1 MKASLRIAAVS
12 FAVMLLGACAGTQQM
27 TSTGAPASE
36 PQDQPELTS
45 EQLYI
50 AYVERVARRRGIHL
64 TWVNP
69 PRTSG
74 KKK

>member
-12 FAVMLLGACAGTQQM
+12 FAAMLLGACAGTREM

-36 PQDQPELTS
+36 PKAQPELTS
-45 EQLYI
+45 DQQYI
-50 AYVERVARRRGIHL
+50 AYVERIAKRRGIHL

-69 PRTSG
+69 PKTSE
-74 KKK
+74 KK